1 MKSAALGFRAHSG
14 WTAIVALS
22 VTKGLPRV
30 LARQRLH
37 LVETF
42 TYEFRQPYHTA
53 ERMPLEEARAF
64 ISRVESEAQRL
75 AHRAIT
81 ELQKTVRAQG
91 YELSRCG
98 LVLASG
104 RTLPLLPQIPAS
116 HALIHTADGV
126 LFRRAILQASAT
138 SGLAS
143 ATVKERELITEVSR
157 VLHFKPND
165 LMRRIADLGRPL
177 GPPWSQEEKF
187 ASLVAWLALASPP
200 SALTQTAKDAD
211 GMRICRVPS
220 KSPATEQV
228 TKTRRAANAP
238 VTFETVREI
247 ALSLDQAEESTSYGT
262 PAFKVRG
269 ALFIRRHD
277 GFDSTIVVRTD
288 FDHCEENDAA
298 ATETYFITDHYRNYP
313 WVLVRLSHLHPAA
326 LQDLV
331 RMAHRLAASSKRPSS
346 RC

>member
-22 VTKGLPRV
+22 VTKGLPSV

-81 ELQKTVRAQG
+81 ELQRSVCAQG

-104 RTLPLLPQIPAS
+104 RTLPLLPQILAS
-116 HALIHTADGV
+116 HALIHTADGE
-126 LFRRAILQASAT
+126 LFRRAILHASAT

-165 LMRRIADLGRPL
+165 LTRRIADLGRPL

-200 SALTQTAKDAD
+200 SALTQ
-211 GMRICRVPS
+211 
-220 KSPATEQV
+220 
-228 TKTRRAANAP
+228 TRRAANAP

-269 ALFIRRHD
+269 ALFVRLHD

-288 FDHCEENDAA
+288 FDQREELLAA
-298 ATETYFITDHYRNYP
+298 DPETYFITDHYRNYP
-313 WVLVRLSHLHPAA
+313 WVLVRLPHVHPDA
-326 LQDLV
+326 LWDLV
-331 RMAHRLAASSKRPSS
+331 PMAHRLAASSKRRSS
-346 RC
+346 RH